1 MPLRTVE
8 TVRLYRRIAGQIA
21 ALIDSGEFPPGS
33 KLPPERAIAAQL
45 GVSRTSVREAVI
57 SLEIAGRVEVRV
69 GSGIIV
75 LEPAATQ
82 ETTAAAARDRG
93 AGPFELLQ
101 ARALIEGEIC
111 AVAAP
116 QMTEVDFKRL
126 GGLVAMMRKYAEQ
139 PLVRDAADRAFHL
152 AIAESTGNSALTQT
166 VEDLWDQRA
175 GDLWAKIEQHFHTP
189 VMRRKT
195 LADHEAILAA
205 LIARDADG
213 ARVAMR
219 RHLGR
224 VIEEFQRRIERPRA
238 DAPAGTAP
246 RRRSVKTPP
255 AALP

>member
-1 MPLRTVE
+1 MPQRTVG
-8 TVRLYRRIAGQIA
+8 TVRLYRKIAGQIA

-75 LEPAATQ
+75 LEPSATR
-82 ETTAAAARDRG
+82 ENATAVARDRG

-111 AVAAP
+111 AVATP
-116 QMTEVDFKRL
+116 LMTAADFKRL

-195 LADHEAILAA
+195 LADHRAILAA
-205 LIARDADG
+205 LVARDAEG
-213 ARVAMR
+213 ARAAMR
-219 RHLGR
+219 RHLAR
-224 VIEEFQRRIERPRA
+224 VIEEFQRRIERPRTGA
-238 DAPAGTAP
+238 STGAAPQRRPAKAP
-246 RRRSVKTPP
+246 PHIPP
-255 AALP
+255 